1 MKKNIVS
8 WVAQIG
14 VVFILGQ
21 TLFFKF
27 TDAPE
32 VVALFNKL
40 GMGAFG
46 YKTIGLFEL
55 IACVLLLIRSSIIW
69 GAILSWGLMSGAI
82 MAHVTKVGF
91 EGDDGSLGMMAII
104 AWLLSC
110 LIIYLRRQQI
120 SIVANMFT
128 SKVSDNGTNSQ

>member
-1 MKKNIVS
+1 MKKNIIS
-8 WVAQIG
+8 WIAQI
-14 VVFILGQ
+14 VVVIILGQ

-32 VVALFNKL
+32 TVELFAQL

-46 YKTIGLFEL
+46 YKLIGSLEL
-55 IACVLLLIRSSIIW
+55 IACVLLLIRPSIIW

-91 EGDDGSLGMMAII
+91 EGELGILGGMAIT

-110 LIIYLRRQQI
+110 LIIFLRRNQVSFI
-120 SIVANMFT
+120 ANMFG
-128 SKVSDNGTNSQ
+128 SNNSNELHN